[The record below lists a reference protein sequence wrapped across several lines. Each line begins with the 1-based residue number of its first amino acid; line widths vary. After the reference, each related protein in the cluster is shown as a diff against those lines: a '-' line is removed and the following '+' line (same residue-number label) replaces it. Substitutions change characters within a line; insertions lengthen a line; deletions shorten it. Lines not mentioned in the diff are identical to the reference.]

1 MKRFVDREEVEEEA
15 RVEVE
20 ARSKRDKRLQSVCS
34 FDGVARVRATLA
46 VGIAPSVA
54 RGERERKLAL
64 SLRRRL
70 VQSPTEMDLESESV
84 IRIKSIQLR

>member
-20 ARSKRDKRLQSVCS
+20 ARSSRDKRLQSVCS
-34 FDGVARVRATLA
+34 FDGVARLA

-54 RGERERKLAL
+54 RVERERKLAL

-70 VQSPTEMDLESESV
+70 VQSPTEMDLESESI